1 MEHSC
6 VPREGRTYA
15 TLTCLLIFSGLW
27 ISEFLVLMYGRKFY
41 TSFTAGL
48 SGGLVL
54 VRVCAA
60 FAQLFVTHSLAMLG
74 AIVMGHSCHFR
85 KCPDLTW
92 QATIFKGVPTAGLL
106 GLYFALA
113 VAFRYGQLW
122 PVCRETFYHFAQ
134 AYIATSWALR
144 IAGGL
149 LLGAAA
155 LAYATRPAL
164 QGAAPTLSHGD
175 AAANGGIR
183 LLDYDSVLIISTY
196 ALSSF
201 YDITQEFGNV
211 SENFL
216 LSGLA
221 TFFAVAGTLGLALFV
236 LCVHVRPPSS
246 LRMRV
251 LVWFAFFYAGAGF
264 VDFQMKEDCE
274 LSMPLIGCCDYPG
287 LPDWRGW
294 RHNERDHLCKLDD
307 RCAHSNPAP
316 GGGDLYCAVPP
327 HAPEPPEAAVRGLAE
342 GAPAFFQQGGL
353 ASPPSPG
360 PAADCPTLEARWQ
373 TFLAARLPVVEE
385 IHAEEGMLSTAYKV
399 LAAKEGT

>member
-1 MEHSC
+1 MVWLKGNAAAEAALGPEASDSLAFASVLCAFSVYLAVVVVGFLLNVLEHCC

-48 SGGLVL
+48 SGGLLL

-92 QATIFKGVPTAGLL
+92 QATLFKGVPTAGLL

-122 PVCRETFYHFAQ
+122 PVCRETFFHFAQ

-164 QGAAPTLSHGD
+164 H
-175 AAANGGIR
+175 
-183 LLDYDSVLIISTY
+183 
-196 ALSSF
+196 
-201 YDITQEFGNV
+201 
-211 SENFL
+211 
-216 LSGLA
+216 
-221 TFFAVAGTLGLALFV
+221 
-236 LCVHVRPPSS
+236 
-246 LRMRV
+246 
-251 LVWFAFFYAGAGF
+251 
-264 VDFQMKEDCE
+264 
-274 LSMPLIGCCDYPG
+274 
-287 LPDWRGW
+287 
-294 RHNERDHLCKLDD
+294 
-307 RCAHSNPAP
+307 
-316 GGGDLYCAVPP
+316 
-327 HAPEPPEAAVRGLAE
+327 
-342 GAPAFFQQGGL
+342 
-353 ASPPSPG
+353 
-360 PAADCPTLEARWQ
+360 
-373 TFLAARLPVVEE
+373 
-385 IHAEEGMLSTAYKV
+385 
-399 LAAKEGT
+399 